1 MTPEQIEQV
10 FGRGR
15 LKMATGEHVEVFRE
29 AMMPGER
36 RRYTKRF
43 LTTSAGDFGPWT
55 AREWRIL
62 ARLIGHGIQCVPD
75 VVQFDGGAQGGARL
89 VQTYDAGITVD
100 QWGTLLPVARRR
112 QRHAHIFEDCAHW
125 WSLAHHCLV
134 ALDEIHALG
143 LVHLDIKG
151 DNICIPYSPSDFD
164 PGAAQHRLYPEFRRL
179 ALIDFAFSLVSR
191 EALAMPLPIGWQ
203 KDYDYQ
209 SPRLLHALDAGRD
222 GDLEPTRELDWRCDL
237 YSLAAMLKRYLP
249 SPKRVHENN
258 SETGWSSQRYDEAR
272 TLILRLRDSH
282 DGDLPQWRPHAQLI
296 DYTSARLSAHDLAE
310 SLADGW
316 ALARDTIAAGIAT
329 PMTPITP
336 MTRLAPPIDVPV
348 RVGRASVAARPT
360 ITDASRRVSALRRRS
375 EPSWSA
381 PLPPSAP
388 TAITA
393 VIPNGR
399 PVSQR
404 VKPRFSSRQSAKHT
418 AKRALSAS
426 VALTALLTIAAPSF
440 IGDPE
445 RPLTLTAP
453 EAMNASTMPLA
464 PGMQNVA
471 ANVQAPSTDAAPPE
485 APPSESETPRTQSVA
500 AATQAEPEIGGLS
513 NASAEKGQSPQRDD
527 ATQPTDSTLRQALAS
542 LPPLDT
548 PSAASPQVQLKSHGV
563 PPTHAQLPKRSSKP
577 AAKPADASGK
587 SYAPAARHYTA
598 QSTVARARMSEP
610 MRRADVASVTTAPLR
625 SVPSAI
631 ASPPSAGTV
640 SEGLP
645 RSADAPSVAESS
657 ASQSGVNIATMSAP
671 VEPSPAPTNLN
682 NAAPASGLNSA
693 APASSVPSVARAEA
707 TQRASV
713 PRAKPRDDWRT
724 QLATLFGVLR
734 DRSGPAAPIDDRT
747 AQTSGKVRTA
757 VSRPPV
763 QSATD
768 ALPRTAPIASSATT
782 PATTS
787 GAAVAPS
794 ITAPIT
800 LEPPPS
806 PSRPATIPQTYA
818 DAGRDAHSFV
828 DSSARAPLSVEVARP
843 PPVETPSIVTRVAT
857 PPRAARDEAQVLTT
871 QARRLLADTVPRV
884 ASLAEPE
891 VSRVLSTA
899 AMAIRPAQVRQVID
913 VADRSWP
920 SESSWVGVGESKP
933 EYARRLH
940 EQALRTLSSGGR
952 VAEALDIELQAF
964 GANPQD
970 PDIAGYLAFLYLQ
983 TRPARPE
990 LARQLA
996 LHSIVFSGSRR
1007 STRHAEWNTLA
1018 IASALTGREADS
1030 VRTFVAGAALTNNVE
1045 RSCQAAHRA
1054 YANYGEIMRAPVMAF
1069 FQRLNEQ
1076 GRAYDAPACTRSMY
1090 WNVATRAASSY

>member
-43 LTTSAGDFGPWT
+43 LATSAGDFGPWT

-112 QRHAHIFEDCAHW
+112 QRHLHIFEDCAHW

-151 DNICIPYSPSDFD
+151 DNICIPYLPSDFD
-164 PGAAQHRLYPEFRRL
+164 PGAVQHRLYPEFRRL

-209 SPRLLHALDAGRD
+209 SPRLLHALDAGRN

-249 SPKRVHENN
+249 SPKRAHENN

-282 DGDLPQWRPHAQLI
+282 DSELPQWRPHAQLI
-296 DYTSARLSAHDLAE
+296 DYTSARLSARDLTE

-316 ALARDTIAAGIAT
+316 ALAQDTIAAGVAT

-336 MTRLAPPIDVPV
+336 MTRLAPPIDVPG
-348 RVGRASVAARPT
+348 RAGRASFSAPSM
-360 ITDASRRVSALRRRS
+360 ITDESMRVSALRRRS
-375 EPSWSA
+375 EPSRGA
-381 PLPPSAP
+381 PPPPTAP

-393 VIPNGR
+393 VISSGR

-404 VKPRFSSRQSAKHT
+404 VTPQFSSRHT
-418 AKRALSAS
+418 ARHTAQRALPVSL
-426 VALTALLTIAAPSF
+426 ALAALLTIAAPSF

-445 RPLTLTAP
+445 RPLTLGAP

-464 PGMQNVA
+464 PAMRNVA
-471 ANVQAPSTDAAPPE
+471 VNVQSPPTDAAPPE
-485 APPSESETPRTQSVA
+485 AAPSAAETPRTESVA
-500 AATQAEPEIGGLS
+500 AAMQPEPEPVGLS
-513 NASAEKGQSPQRDD
+513 NTPAEHGQSPQRDD
-527 ATQPTDSTLRQALAS
+527 ATQPTDSTLRQALAPS
-542 LPPLDT
+542 LPLDT
-548 PSAASPQVQLKSHGV
+548 PSPSASPGMQLKSHGV
-563 PPTHAQLPKRSSKP
+563 PPTRAQLPKRSSKP

-587 SYAPAARHYTA
+587 AYAANARHYNA
-598 QSTVARARMSEP
+598 QTTVTRARVSEP
-610 MRRADVASVTTAPLR
+610 VRGVDVAGVTTAPLR
-625 SVPSAI
+625 PAQNTI
-631 ASPPSAGTV
+631 ASSPPAGTV

-645 RSADAPSVAESS
+645 RSADAPSVAESG
-657 ASQSGVNIATMSAP
+657 AGQNGVKIATMSAP
-671 VEPSPAPTNLN
+671 AEAAS
-682 NAAPASGLNSA
+682 APANSNSA
-693 APASSVPSVARAEA
+693 AAASSVPSAARADA

-713 PRAKPRDDWRT
+713 PRATPRADWRT

-734 DRSGPAAPIDDRT
+734 DRAGPAAPVEDRM
-747 AQTSGKVRTA
+747 AQTSGKARTA
-757 VSRPPV
+757 VSRPPA
-763 QSATD
+763 QSTID
-768 ALPRTAPIASSATT
+768 ALPRTASVAAPAAAAT
-782 PATTS
+782 S
-787 GAAVAPS
+787 VAAVAPS
-794 ITAPIT
+794 TNAPIT
-800 LEPPPS
+800 IASPS
-806 PSRPATIPQTYA
+806 PTPSRPATISPPYP
-818 DAGRDAHSFV
+818 DAGGEPRSFV
-828 DSSARAPLSVEVARP
+828 DPSARAPLSVEVARP
-843 PPVETPSIVTRVAT
+843 PPAETPSIVTRVAT

-884 ASLAEPE
+884 ASMAEPE

-899 AMAIRPAQVRQVID
+899 AIAIRPAQVRQVIE

-920 SESSWVGVGESKP
+920 SESAWVAVGESKP

-940 EQALRTLSSGGR
+940 EQALRTLTSGGR

-983 TRPARPE
+983 SRPARPE
-990 LARQLA
+990 
-996 LHSIVFSGSRR
+996 I
-1007 STRHAEWNTLA
+1007 
-1018 IASALTGREADS
+1018 
-1030 VRTFVAGAALTNNVE
+1030 
-1045 RSCQAAHRA
+1045 
-1054 YANYGEIMRAPVMAF
+1054 
-1069 FQRLNEQ
+1069 
-1076 GRAYDAPACTRSMY
+1076 
-1090 WNVATRAASSY
+1090 